1 MSPCAR
7 SGSECRHR
15 STRDKRLPSIRH
27 DGLPVIPVSFED
39 MRKGREVL
47 KSETNA
53 HGELQGILVPSE
65 LFARYAESDL
75 DRWRQLIGHPV
86 THVDARWGTGIVE
99 AVSWGSPCDH
109 VSSYVQVRICY
120 EAGWTVVAH
129 SETWHEHHREVSV
142 PCHVEAAIRHCL
154 DSSLSGDEQEECLV
168 KHSRELREQRDREA
182 LNRVEKKR
190 QKSSDDDEISEAAD
204 G

>member
-7 SGSECRHR
+7 SGTEGRHR
-15 STRDKRLPSIRH
+15 STRDKRLPFTRH
-27 DGLPVIPVSFED
+27 DGLPVDTVSFED
-39 MRKGREVL
+39 MWKGREVA

-86 THVDARWGTGIVE
+86 THVDSRWGTGIVE

-109 VSSYVQVRICY
+109 VSSYVQVRIRY
-120 EAGWTVVAH
+120 AAGWTVVVH
-129 SETWHEHHREVSV
+129 SETWHEHHREASV

-154 DSSLSGDEQEECLV
+154 DSSLSENDQAECLA
-168 KHSRELREQRDREA
+168 KHSRELRVQRDREI

-190 QKSSDDDEISEAAD
+190 QQSVEEGKTSEE